1 MKKWALILAISCLIL
16 MMIVFPGQYDS
27 HTRAVT
33 FRHYRD
39 APSDTTLKEFKDA
52 KASDRRHILIY
63 EVVIGGVLAMLWF
76 ALIRADKSVH
86 EDVV

>member
-16 MMIVFPGQYDS
+16 MMIGLPGLYDS

-33 FRHYRD
+33 FHHYRD
-39 APSDTTLKEFKDA
+39 APSDATMKGFQDA
-52 KASDRRHILIY
+52 KASDRRHILID